1 MGVGEPGSPG
11 IPGES
16 IKGEPGADG
25 MKGEKGEMVSFP
37 YMMISTC
44 NIFNIYLY
52 LSLET
57 CYFENY
63 DACTPNRFCLNY
75 FACRFCTLTPFPLES
90 DPRHNSQ
97 RFLYTVYISVF
108 ASGRWK
114 NLVM

>member
-37 YMMISTC
+37 SMMTSTC
-44 NIFNIYLY
+44 NIYLY

-90 DPRHNSQ
+90 QPRHNSLL
-97 RFLYTVYISVF
+97 FLCTVYISVF
-108 ASGRWK
+108 TLAVGKILGCS
-114 NLVM
+114 